1 MNKILFTA
9 IQIGHVPC
17 VVTTDLTVLQE
28 ALITQADIWSDR
40 PIHLDYY
47 HLGRRGYGGVVFQN
61 GDTWRQMRRLAVS
74 SMRDFGVGRKSIEAR
89 IQEELEAL
97 AADVDA
103 RDQKLFQFGNI
114 FNKAVL
120 NVLCNVLFGRR
131 SS

>member
-1 MNKILFTA
+1 MEILR
-9 IQIGHVPC
+9 
-17 VVTTDLTVLQE
+17 E

-40 PIHLDYY
+40 PIHMDYY
-47 HLGRRGYGGVVFQN
+47 DMVRFGLGGVIIQN

-103 RDQKLFQFGNI
+103 RDEQSFQFGSS

-120 NVLCNVLFGRR
+120 NVICNVLFGRR
-131 SS
+131 SPFVYLSLSSILKFSVLQVFLRR

>member
-1 MNKILFTA
+1 MSSI
-9 IQIGHVPC
+9 
-17 VVTTDLTVLQE
+17 VVTDLDILRE
-28 ALITQADIWSDR
+28 AFVTQADIWSDR

-47 HLGRRGYGGVVFQN
+47 HLVRRGYGGVVFQN

-103 RDQKLFQFGNI
+103 RNEQSFQFGSS

-120 NVLCNVLFGRR
+120 NVMCNVLFGRR
-131 SS
+131 FSIRISV

>member
-1 MNKILFTA
+1 MEILR
-9 IQIGHVPC
+9 
-17 VVTTDLTVLQE
+17 E

-40 PIHLDYY
+40 PIHMDYY
-47 HLGRRGYGGVVFQN
+47 DMVRFGLGGVIIQN

-103 RDQKLFQFGNI
+103 RDEQSFQFGSS

-120 NVLCNVLFGRR
+120 NVICNVLFGRR
-131 SS
+131 SPFEFNF